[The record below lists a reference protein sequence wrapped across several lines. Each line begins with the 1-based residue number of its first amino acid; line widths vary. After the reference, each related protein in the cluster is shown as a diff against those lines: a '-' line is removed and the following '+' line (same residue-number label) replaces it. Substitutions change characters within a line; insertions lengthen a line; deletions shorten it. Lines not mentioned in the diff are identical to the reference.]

1 MVLQSKHLIYLKEM
15 KVILNIMGAFSL
27 FVFGFYLGRKVEHGI
42 GRQPITKKRLPIN
55 NTGNNEEK
63 ERIAGNILKAA
74 RRDSVTLL

>member
-1 MVLQSKHLIYLKEM
+1 M

-27 FVFGFYLGRKVEHGI
+27 LFIGYYLGKKEGHRI
-42 GRQPITKKRLPIN
+42 GRQPATKKKLLIVYPDNI
-55 NTGNNEEK
+55 EEK